1 MDRNEVARVSR
12 EAGERVQIAY
22 VLTAVND
29 WLERDGG
36 VVVSLDPDWDGGAVV
51 SLDPGTS
58 LEALL
63 EAADWKR
70 IQEECRELVERH
82 LEVIAVR
89 YMRVL
94 QPPVPLVPALPAIDE
109 TPAPI

>member
-36 VVVSLDPDWDGGAVV
+36 VVVSLDQGIG
-51 SLDPGTS
+51 SGTS